1 MTKCSLCGQGVNSTY
16 IREGSKGML
25 RKIGYRCSYYDLT
38 SEKLYTVNA
47 KTVRSNFNREEQDSG
62 SFWQNKE
69 PWPAWNTKRVTT
81 NTTKSLIISVA
92 IILLTI
98 VASQNTFVN
107 LAYAETGKGTDIFKV
122 IMSIFGVENTK
133 GDVVAI
139 VAVNDGEASKVK
151 LFETE
156 AFKPVPS
163 NPTSSVLPPKPDS
176 NAGIIE
182 YTATFPN
189 VAVNAGDEY
198 NACVMTTKDLELICK
213 TGHNYP
219 ASRPEFIDINLDEV
233 TASGTQQLGTNETIG
248 DIEEETGTVTNNE
261 GSEGDD

>member
-1 MTKCSLCGQGVNSTY
+1 
-16 IREGSKGML
+16 ML

-182 YTATFPN
+182 YVATFPN

-213 TGHNYP
+213 AGLNSP

-233 TASGTQQLGTNETIG
+233 AASGTQQLGTNATTE
-248 DIEEETGTVTNNE
+248 DIEEETGTVTNDE
-261 GSEGDD
+261 GSESDD